1 MRKCIILLCLLSFF
15 LLPVQ
20 AMDYTAPEPPQ
31 DALELMPPSS
41 GSFASD
47 LVTVVLNAIGTLQPW
62 LTDCLKICVGI
73 FVTVLLVSVAKTIPG
88 GGSNLAEFAGILS
101 IAALLLQNTRSMIQL
116 ASDTILQ
123 LSQYGKLLLPVMAM
137 AMASQ
142 GQVSTSAGLYA
153 GTAVFNAV
161 LCDGIVKILV
171 PGVYVYLVLSLGSSA
186 TEQSMLKSLK
196 ETIQNGLTWILKVIL
211 FVFTGYMTITG
222 VVSGSTDAV
231 AMKATRL
238 SISGMI
244 PVVGSFLADASE
256 AVIVGAGVMKNA
268 VGIYGMTAILA
279 IFAAPFLKMGIL
291 YLLLKIT
298 TAFCGIFETKQV
310 SELLKS
316 FTSAMGLLLAM
327 VGSVC
332 VMLLISG
339 VCFLK
344 GVA

>member
-1 MRKCIILLCLLSFF
+1 MRKCILLLCILLLL
-15 LLPVQ
+15 LLPVN

-31 DALELMPPSS
+31 DALELMPSTS
-41 GSFASD
+41 NSFASD
-47 LVTVVLNAIGTLQPW
+47 MVTVVLNAIETLQPW
-62 LTDCLKICVGI
+62 LMDCVKICAGI
-73 FVTVLLVSVAKTIPG
+73 FGTVMLVSISKTLPG
-88 GGSNLAEFAGILS
+88 SGSNLAEFAGIIS
-101 IAALLLQNTRSMIQL
+101 IAALLLQNTRSMILL
-116 ASDTILQ
+116 ATDTIQQ

-153 GTAVFNAV
+153 GTAVMNAV

-171 PGVYVYLVLSLGSSA
+171 PVLYVYLVLSLGAAA
-186 TEQSMLKSLK
+186 TEQTMLKSLK
-196 ETIQNGLTWILKVIL
+196 ENTQNGLTWILKTIL
-211 FVFTGYMTITG
+211 FLFTGYMTITG

-244 PVVGSFLADASE
+244 PVVGSFLADAAE

-268 VGIYGMTAILA
+268 VGVYGMIAILA
-279 IFAAPFLKMGIL
+279 IFASPFFKMGIL
-291 YLLLKIT
+291 YLLLKL
-298 TAFCGIFETKQV
+298 TASVCDIFETKQV

-344 GVA
+344 GVS